1 MVSKSKVTFS
11 SYRVRL
17 KISEDYSKKT
27 RLTNENYTK
36 NYSNTHRIG
45 VVMLRDSLLLT
56 IIFILSLIFQLCA
69 PVVEFL
75 QFLQNHGKIRKF
87 ELMSSTEQCAVFQNV
102 FPTIFLTKIG
112 VFLDILE
119 HFEVLLYLCTF

>member
-1 MVSKSKVTFS
+1 MSI
-11 SYRVRL
+11 

-69 PVVEFL
+69 SVVEFCS
-75 QFLQNHGKIRKF
+75 FHKITWKIREF
-87 ELMSSTEQCAVFQNV
+87 LLMSSTEQCAVFQNV

-119 HFEVLLYLCTF
+119 HFEDLLYFCTC